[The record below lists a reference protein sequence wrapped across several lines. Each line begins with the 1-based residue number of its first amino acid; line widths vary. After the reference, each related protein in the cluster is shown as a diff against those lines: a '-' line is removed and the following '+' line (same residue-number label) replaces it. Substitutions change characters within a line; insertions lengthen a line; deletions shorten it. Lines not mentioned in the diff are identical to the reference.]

1 MSRRRFAIGMCEKPG
16 SPGLALRPRRERSP
30 SAGARGGGHEALTRI
45 AQQEFEARFDK
56 REAARMLE
64 ISLASLYRKL
74 GEA

>member
-1 MSRRRFAIGMCEKPG
+1 VRDV
-16 SPGLALRPRRERSP
+16 LA
-30 SAGARGGGHEALTRI
+30 EAN
-45 AQQEFEARFDK
+45 FDK

>member
-1 MSRRRFAIGMCEKPG
+1 MSRRRFAIGIWDKPG
-16 SPGLALRPRRERSP
+16 SPGLAPPPVAPP
-30 SAGARGGGHEALTRI
+30 SARSLREAIR
-45 AQQEFEARFDK
+45 QFESQHVRDVLADAHFDK